1 MKIGVLTHNYPR
13 FTGDF
18 SGVFVQQL
26 CEELARQGE
35 EVHVIAPYDAAY
47 APEILARARPRLH
60 LYRYAWSDA
69 AHQLGYMRTMQADI
83 RMKANTYLLS
93 PTMFLAGIRAALRV
107 ARAQKLDVLHAH
119 WVLPNGFIAAVASRR
134 LHIPLA
140 VSIPGSDALVAAQNP
155 LFRKMARFAFTQA
168 GLITAN
174 SRELR
179 QVAVAHLGADPAHF
193 DLIIYGVDP
202 DKLRPDENAGRA
214 LRTRL
219 GIPDDAFITL
229 AVGRMVYKKGFDVL
243 LRALALLP
251 DGPRPVHGV
260 FIGDGD
266 LWETWQALG
275 RELGLQRVHWVGRVP
290 NDEMA
295 AWYNMADVLVMPS
308 VTKPVDG
315 LNVCVLDAMACGKP
329 VIGSDCAG
337 NDLVIED
344 GVNGFIFPE
353 GEHEALAQA
362 LARLRESPEL
372 ARRMGAA
379 SRRKIDE
386 AYGWPHL
393 ARRYRAHFRRLV
405 QERAGA

>member
-26 CEELARQGE
+26 CEEFVRQGE

-47 APEILARARPRLH
+47 TPETLAQSQPRLH

-69 AHQLGYMRTMQADI
+69 AHQLGYMRTMQADV

-93 PTMFLAGIRAALRV
+93 PALFLAGVRAALSV
-107 ARAQKLDVLHAH
+107 ARAEKLDILHAH
-119 WVLPNGFIAAVASRR
+119 WVLPNGFIAAVVGRR
-134 LHIPLA
+134 LGMPLA
-140 VSIPGSDALVAAQNP
+140 VSVPGSDALVAAQNP
-155 LFRKMARFAFTQA
+155 LFRQMARFAFAQA
-168 GLITAN
+168 GLITSN
-174 SRELR
+174 SREL
-179 QVAVAHLGADPAHF
+179 QAVAVDDLGADPARF

-202 DKLRPDENAGRA
+202 DALRPDVAAGRA
-214 LRTRL
+214 LRRRL
-219 GIPDDAFITL
+219 GVADDAFIVL

-243 LRALALLP
+243 LRALAEVDHPSL
-251 DGPRPVHGV
+251 HAV

-266 LWETWQALG
+266 LWEAWQELG
-275 RELGLQRVHWVGRVP
+275 RSLGLRHLHWAGRVP
-290 NDEMA
+290 HDEMS

-308 VTKPVDG
+308 VTRPVDG

-337 NDLVIED
+337 NDLVVTD

-353 GEHEALAQA
+353 GDAAA
-362 LARLRESPEL
+362 LARLLTRL
-372 ARRMGAA
+372 ARDPALAQRMGRA
-379 SRRKIDE
+379 SRHLIDT

-393 ARRYRAHFRRLV
+393 ARRYRQHFRRLLGR
-405 QERAGA
+405 EAEAE